1 MPTPG
6 ITSISQIIP
15 VTKSQQQAKSVT
27 DASSMSK
34 DFGEMLSGAINN
46 LAETENTANAAIA
59 DLAAGKDVD
68 LHQVM
73 LSMQEAD
80 IAFQV
85 ALQTRNKIVDA
96 YQEIMRMQV

>member
-1 MPTPG
+1 MPAPG
-6 ITSISQIIP
+6 ITSISKIIP
-15 VTKSQQQAKSVT
+15 VTKSQQQAKGVT
-27 DASSMSK
+27 DAASMSNS
-34 DFGEMLSGAINN
+34 FGDMLSGAINN
-46 LAETENTANAAIA
+46 LAETENTANVAMT

-68 LHQVM
+68 LHKVM

-85 ALQTRNKIVDA
+85 ALQTRNKMVDA